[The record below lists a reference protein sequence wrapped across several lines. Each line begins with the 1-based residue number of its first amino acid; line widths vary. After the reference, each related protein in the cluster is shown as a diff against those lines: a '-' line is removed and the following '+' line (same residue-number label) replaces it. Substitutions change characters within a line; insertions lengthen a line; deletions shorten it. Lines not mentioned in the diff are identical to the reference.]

1 MERLKRTVPEMTRAR
16 GPYDVFTVVLA
27 VAPAVTA
34 RWAMAAVVALWLI
47 WVRDRVVKDDA

>member
-1 MERLKRTVPEMTRAR
+1 MTRA
-16 GPYDVFTVVLA
+16 GGSYDVFTVVLA
-27 VAPAVTA
+27 VALAVTA